1 VHRLVPFAVALATLS
16 CQGDKVDLAPD
27 ASTDAASLDSSAVD
41 TSGDSVDTSGDSVD
55 ASSDGGCVVDSKNVV
70 PNGNFESDLAG
81 WATTNTKTQIL
92 ADGPCGKALRMYE
105 TKEYADVR
113 RRILRAIPKGTRLR
127 VGAWSRGNGVASG
140 SDAPGIIARLI
151 HLGDGGAELTS
162 LDLVI
167 TFPLESKW
175 TYTETTATVLDDETM
190 VDVFISSS
198 RLDGISD
205 DFLVTGVSLTIV
217 E

>member
-1 VHRLVPFAVALATLS
+1 VRRLVPFAIALATLS
-16 CQGDKVDLAPD
+16 CQGDKVDSVPD
-27 ASTDAASLDSSAVD
+27 ASTDTASLDSSAVD
-41 TSGDSVDTSGDSVD
+41 TSGDSVD
-55 ASSDGGCVVDSKNVV
+55 ASSDGGGGCVVDSKNLV

-81 WATTNTKTQIL
+81 WAQTNTKTQIL

-127 VGAWSRGNGVASG
+127 LGAWSRGNGVASG
-140 SDAPGIIARLI
+140 GDPPGIIARLI
-151 HLGDGGAELTS
+151 HPGDGGAELTS
-162 LDLVI
+162 LDIVV

-190 VDVFISSS
+190 VDLFISSS
-198 RLDGISD
+198 RGDGISD
-205 DFLVTGVSLTIV
+205 DFLVTGITLTI